1 MGDQAGTE
9 DWSGWI
15 GRRTVRED
23 IATPRLAAE
32 FRATLEPWLF
42 RADDPLCCPPG
53 LHWALAPAT
62 PGMAALDGD
71 GSEAKGIFLPPL
83 ALPRRMWAGGMI
95 ETLAPIVPGAA
106 VRRVSTLAGIKQ
118 RGGKSGDLCFVSIR
132 HEIESAGR
140 LALRER
146 QDLVFRAAQSLTAAA
161 PPAQAPLHG
170 LQWRVDPSPALL
182 FRFSALTFNGHRIH
196 YDEPYARAE
205 GYDGLVVHGPL
216 QAALMLNQAAT
227 VLGRVPECFEY
238 RCLTPLLSGAPFIA
252 SSASDGPQIVSR
264 ITAHDGVTTAEGRVR
279 APET

>member
-62 PGMAALDGD
+62 AGMAALDGD

-118 RGGKSGDLCFVSIR
+118 RSGKSGDLCFVSIL

-161 PPAQAPLHG
+161 PPAQAPLRG
-170 LQWRVDPSPALL
+170 FQWLVDPSPALL

-216 QAALMLNQAAT
+216 QAALMLNQVAT
-227 VLGRVPECFEY
+227 VLGHVPQLFEY
-238 RCLTPLLSGAPFIA
+238 RCLAPLLAGAPFMA